1 MRNSI
6 RNSIRNIRARRAKL
20 ALARAELAY
29 TIDNSPAHSSDV
41 SFARWMVAHHKG
53 RLPVWARF

>member
-1 MRNSI
+1 M

-29 TIDNSPAHSSDV
+29 TIDNSPADSSDV